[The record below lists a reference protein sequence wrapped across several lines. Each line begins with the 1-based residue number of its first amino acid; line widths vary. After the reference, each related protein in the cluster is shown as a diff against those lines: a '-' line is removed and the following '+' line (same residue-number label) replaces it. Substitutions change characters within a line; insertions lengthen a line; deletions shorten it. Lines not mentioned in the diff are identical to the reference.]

1 MTNELDVV
9 RDEAGHVLE
18 GPFKH
23 LRVMERRKN
32 FLLRRVNE
40 AAKKGSD
47 LTHDRHEAEA
57 LEWAINLVYQS
68 GMLPERE

>member
-1 MTNELDVV
+1 MNELDLV

-32 FLLRRVNE
+32 FLIKRVME
-40 AAKKGSD
+40 AAQRGID
-47 LTHDRHEAEA
+47 LSHDRNEAEA
-57 LEWAINLVYQS
+57 LEWAINVIYQS